1 MDRFQTLLKIKKTRD
16 NLRKDL
22 ESEWDTSIIQDF
34 SELELEKLY
43 TSKQYKNVK
52 LSFGIASACNFTLY
66 HKLIENHKLHVIY
79 YNFPELGNPPTKIT
93 KTAAQKIQ
101 SLYADEI
108 IDPEDSILMILFAP
122 VPENLAKEIESMY
135 SKGQEELKI
144 NDLSEDIYEKNESLG
159 DLKYRKAHFKN
170 IHIHH
175 LDALSL
181 DLRYHSLVPKHEVIR
196 DKGTIDQ
203 ILEECNAKL
212 SQLPVILRTDP
223 QAKLLRMAPGDI
235 CKIYRITATG
245 GEVPYYRV
253 CK

>member
-1 MDRFQTLLKIKKTRD
+1 MNNAQKLFLRSLILEQVEELFSSAEDGDESKTRIE
-16 NLRKDL
+16 K
-22 ESEWDTSIIQDF
+22 TSVDDQIDSFILKF
-34 SELELEKLY
+34 EK
-43 TSKQYKNVK
+43 
-52 LSFGIASACNFTLY
+52 
-66 HKLIENHKLHVIY
+66 
-79 YNFPELGNPPTKIT
+79 
-93 KTAAQKIQ
+93 
-101 SLYADEI
+101 
-108 IDPEDSILMILFAP
+108 DSIKSDQ
-122 VPENLAKEIESMY
+122 NKSM
-135 SKGQEELKI
+135 SM
-144 NDLSEDIYEKNESLG
+144 NESLS

-181 DLRYHSLVPKHEVIR
+181 DLRHHSLVPKHEVIR

-235 CKIYRITATG
+235 CKIHRVTATG